1 MFYDYDKLHKL
12 DDGRIMYA
20 SYVLDDNI
28 PIRELIKEI
37 EKTIDK
43 DEFDAIVKTCPKYIT
58 RRNHNLFYIRRYRH
72 KTGKGRQSS
81 FSQKGSFD
89 V

>member
-12 DDGRIMYA
+12 DEGRIMYA

-28 PIRELIKEI
+28 PIRELLKRQKKI
-37 EKTIDK
+37 IDK

-58 RRNHNLFYIRRYRH
+58 RRNHNLFTYDDIAT
-72 KTGKGRQSS
+72 KLVKEGNIALAKK
-81 FSQKGSFD
+81 FF
-89 V
+89 